1 MPNLYQTATT
11 RMKQMTVGDNAR
23 PHIMI
28 NHHRITSRAPR
39 EAPKSLCH
47 RPGANIMLN
56 VNRYASVPLQRISQ
70 RHLFDIFVIRHPVH
84 NAVFGIDNAR

>member
-1 MPNLYQTATT
+1 MPNLYQTATA

-39 EAPKSLCH
+39 EAPKS
-47 RPGANIMLN
+47 
-56 VNRYASVPLQRISQ
+56 ASAIVRALISC
-70 RHLFDIFVIRHPVH
+70 
-84 NAVFGIDNAR
+84 